1 MVPKGKEICPMNN
14 KWIRS
19 FAKGIILLIV
29 CIYIVFCEFFVL
41 KALTPG
47 GLKDIHDM
55 IFF

>member
-1 MVPKGKEICPMNN
+1 MNN

>member
-1 MVPKGKEICPMNN
+1 MTIKWLRSCVKGI
-14 KWIRS
+14 I
-19 FAKGIILLIV
+19 KGIILLIV
-29 CIYIVFCEFFVL
+29 CIYIVFCEIFVL